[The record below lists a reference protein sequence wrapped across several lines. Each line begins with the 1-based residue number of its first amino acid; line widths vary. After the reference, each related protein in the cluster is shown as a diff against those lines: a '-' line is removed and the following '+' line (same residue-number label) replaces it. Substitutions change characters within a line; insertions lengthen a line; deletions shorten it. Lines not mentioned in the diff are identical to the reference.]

1 MTIDINDARK
11 LADEFE
17 KPFGMRKDCSYLHS
31 VAPHTIRAL
40 CDRIEEGEQAIEG
53 LLAFI
58 REKYPHDFV
67 AGGRG
72 YVCPHHCKLAA
83 WLRGGKA

>member
-1 MTIDINDARK
+1 MTIDINEARK
-11 LADEFE
+11 LADELDDYDEDDGFSL
-17 KPFGMRKDCSYLHS
+17 D
-31 VAPHTIRAL
+31 VAARTIRAL
-40 CDRIEEGEQAIEG
+40 CDRVEEGERAVEG